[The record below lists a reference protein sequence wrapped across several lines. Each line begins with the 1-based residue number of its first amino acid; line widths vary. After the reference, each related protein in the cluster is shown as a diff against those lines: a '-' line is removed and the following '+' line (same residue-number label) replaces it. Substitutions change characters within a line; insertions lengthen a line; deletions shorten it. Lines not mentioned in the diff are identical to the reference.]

1 MSLELQSAR
10 ADLDFMRGIVQPNPG
25 SFALTGEVYVAG
37 GLLYGAQLLFH
48 WGEIG
53 GWLRPSPGVTLAV
66 VIGVTTLFLAALGWS
81 LYRHRGQGAGST
93 ATKAVGVAFQTMG
106 MTNLVIVGI
115 VGLVAWRQQSWE
127 TWLIY
132 GAVVYAL
139 QGAAWAVAYT
149 LMKRFWLGLVA
160 AGWFATSLA
169 MAAVTGDA
177 ATYVLISGLGL
188 LLWMLIPGLVL
199 VRQARTQD

>member
-25 SFALTGEVYVAG
+25 VFAQTGEVYVAA

-48 WGEIG
+48 WGQIA
-53 GWLRPSPGVTLAV
+53 GWLQPPPAVSLAVIVGVTA
-66 VIGVTTLFLAALGWS
+66 LFLAALTWS
-81 LYRHRGQGAGST
+81 LVRHRGRAAGST
-93 ATKAVGVAFQTMG
+93 ANKAVSVAFGTMG
-106 MTNLVIVGI
+106 MTNLVILGI

-160 AGWFATSLA
+160 AGWFATSLG
-169 MAAVTGDA
+169 MAAANGP

-188 LLWMLIPGLVL
+188 FLWMLIPGLVL
-199 VRQARTQD
+199 VRQARAQA

>member
-10 ADLDFMRGIVQPNPG
+10 ADLDFMRGIVQPSPG
-25 SFALTGEVYVAG
+25 TFALTGEVYVAG

-48 WGEIG
+48 WGEIA
-53 GWLRPSPGVTLAV
+53 GWLRPAPPVTLAV
-66 VIGVTTLFLAALGWS
+66 VVGVTTLFLAALAWS
-81 LYRHRGQGAGST
+81 LYRHRGQGGGST
-93 ATKAVGVAFQTMG
+93 ANKAVGVAFQTMG

-139 QGAAWAVAYT
+139 QGAAWAVACT

-199 VRQARTQD
+199 VRQARAQA